1 MIMSDA
7 LCGSSISY
15 SPLSF
20 ITSRTLTTA
29 PPFRTSPEEMAAVWA
44 GRRERGV
51 WSRIAQRQPRQQH
64 ITARFIVKAN
74 SLISNLEFGYT
85 IPLVWTLH
93 ASQRHQQTGIS
104 ISHLDRSSRR
114 TSFEEKSQAHAYH
127 RQSPPSFSVS
137 SSLLTQALP
146 APRRLNLSKVLCVC
160 EEEVCVQKEMVF
172 EKENGNAR
180 VASTQKEGRKGRR
193 WSCAWRHKNHH
204 NEGTVL

>member
-1 MIMSDA
+1 M
-7 LCGSSISY
+7 GGK
-15 SPLSF
+15 
-20 ITSRTLTTA
+20 
-29 PPFRTSPEEMAAVWA
+29 A
-44 GRRERGV
+44 GEGCV

-64 ITARFIVKAN
+64 ITARFIALAN
-74 SLISNLEFGYT
+74 SFISNLECGYT

-160 EEEVCVQKEMVF
+160 EEEVRTKRDGLRKGKRQCKGSEYT
-172 EKENGNAR
+172 EGG
-180 VASTQKEGRKGRR
+180 KEGEEMGLRMETRK
-193 WSCAWRHKNHH
+193 
-204 NEGTVL
+204 TP

>member
-1 MIMSDA
+1 M
-7 LCGSSISY
+7 GGK
-15 SPLSF
+15 
-20 ITSRTLTTA
+20 
-29 PPFRTSPEEMAAVWA
+29 A
-44 GRRERGV
+44 GEGCV

-64 ITARFIVKAN
+64 ITARFIALAN
-74 SLISNLEFGYT
+74 SFISNLEFVYT

-193 WSCAWRHKNHH
+193 WGCAWRHEKHH

>member
-1 MIMSDA
+1 MTLSAAHRFLI
-7 LCGSSISY
+7 LLFLSSHLVHSPPRRHFVLLQKKWRRYGREGGRGVCVVAY
-15 SPLSF
+15 SVAP
-20 ITSRTLTTA
+20 TA
-29 PPFRTSPEEMAAVWA
+29 PA
-44 GRRERGV
+44 
-51 WSRIAQRQPRQQH
+51 
-64 ITARFIVKAN
+64 TARFIVLAN
-74 SLISNLEFGYT
+74 SFVSNLEFGYT
-85 IPLVWTLH
+85 IPLVWALH

-193 WSCAWRHKNHH
+193 WGCAWRHEKHH